1 MPDRQ
6 QLPPLSGRVAAMLRT
21 PRALLIPADVRE
33 VLALAAIQIDAL
45 SRRVE
50 ALEAL
55 EARHPTSEGSPCQ
68 PSPP

>member
-50 ALEAL
+50 ALEA
-55 EARHPTSEGSPCQ
+55 RHPTSEGSPCQ